1 MHKILILLLLIFSFN
16 LHAKS
21 HLCTLAVHNRL
32 DASVTISFYKLSH
45 DNEKYGPRQVVE
57 IPADEHYVLSFTNVV
72 SYHWQVITPVSKVA
86 DYNGVALTSCN
97 EGEGGKLVIH
107 PQLN

>member
-1 MHKILILLLLIFSFN
+1 MRKILIFFLLICSFN
-16 LHAKS
+16 LQAKS
-21 HLCTLAVHNRL
+21 YLCTLAVHNQL
-32 DASVTISFYKLSH
+32 DATVTISFYKLSQ

-72 SYHWQVITPVSKVA
+72 SYHWQVITPISKVA

-97 EGEGGKLVIH
+97 EGEEGKLVIH
-107 PQLN
+107 PQPN